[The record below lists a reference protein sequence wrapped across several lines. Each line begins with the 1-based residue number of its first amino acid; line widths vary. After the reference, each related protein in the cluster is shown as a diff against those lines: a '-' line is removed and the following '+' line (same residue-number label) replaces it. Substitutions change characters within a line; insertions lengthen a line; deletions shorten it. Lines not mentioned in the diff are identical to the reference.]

1 MTRLALA
8 ALALCAAGCAGTSTP
23 VARPVDD
30 QWPAYAGAA
39 GARSSPLAEV
49 SVANV
54 GQLQVA
60 WTYHTGE
67 LGRDARDGHKLTF
80 EATPVHFDGRL
91 YLATAYGRI
100 VALDPATGEEIWHFD
115 AGIDRTARYSEVTS
129 RGVSAW
135 RDSGAAPDAP
145 CARRI
150 FAGTIDAR
158 LLALDAATGNRCA
171 AFGNGGAVALAPGAG
186 TGGPPDYQVTSPP
199 AIVGDLVI
207 TGSSIGDN
215 WHADTGSGVV
225 RAFDARTGAERWRW
239 SPLAGQEGH
248 TGAGNAWSVLN
259 VDAARDLVFVPTG
272 SPSPDFF
279 GGLRPGANAHAN
291 SVVALRA
298 STGALVW
305 SFQTVHHDLWDY
317 DLAAQPVLVD
327 VPRDGRVVAA
337 IAQPTKTGWLFVLD
351 RETGAP
357 LFDVEER
364 PAPPSDVAGDA
375 AWPTQPASPKL
386 PLLMPQGPLT
396 PDTAWGPTAADRE
409 ECRGLVARLRSQGI
423 FTPPSLQ
430 GTIIYPGNGSGTN
443 WGSAAYAS
451 GEQLLVLNTSRLATL
466 VQLLP
471 RGAYD
476 RERAG
481 RRRRVGVRQ
490 PARDALRH
498 AADGSDRDGPRDPL
512 QSAAVGHARGREPG
526 HRDPGLGGAARPPP
540 RRPSADGARRP
551 ATDRHADQ
559 RRPDRHRGRAGLHRG
574 DDGPAAPRLRADHR
588 PRGVARRAALRRHR
602 HADDLPG
609 GRPPVRRDR
618 RRGPRQGGAA
628 DRRRRRG
635 VRPAAMTVWG

>member
-1 MTRLALA
+1 MTRIATA
-8 ALALCAAGCAGTSTP
+8 ALALWAAGCAGTSAP
-23 VARPVDD
+23 VARAVDD
-30 QWPAYAGAA
+30 QWPAYAGPA
-39 GARSSPLAEV
+39 GARSSPLAQV
-49 SVANV
+49 SAPNV
-54 GQLQVA
+54 GQLRVA
-60 WTYHTGE
+60 WTYRTGE
-67 LGRDARDGHKLTF
+67 LGQDARDGQKLTF

-100 VALDPATGEEIWHFD
+100 VALDPATGREIWRFD
-115 AGIDRTARYSEVTS
+115 AGIGRNARYSEVTS
-129 RGVSAW
+129 RGVSSW
-135 RDSGAAPDAP
+135 RDSDAAPEAP

-158 LLALDAATGNRCA
+158 LLALDATTGTPCA
-171 AFGNGGAVALAPGAG
+171 AFGDRGAVHLAAGAG
-186 TGGPPDYQVTSPP
+186 TEGPPDYQVTSPP

-239 SPLAGQEGH
+239 SPLAGQAGR
-248 TGAGNAWSVLN
+248 TGAGNAWSVFN

-327 VPRDGRVVAA
+327 VPRGGQVVAA

-351 RETGAP
+351 RETGRP

-364 PAPPSDVAGDA
+364 PVPPSDVPGDT
-375 AWPTQPASPKL
+375 AWSTQPASPKL

-396 PDTAWGPTAADRE
+396 PDTVWGPTAADRD
-409 ECRGLVARLRSQGI
+409 ECRGIVARLRSQGI

-430 GTIIYPGNGSGTN
+430 GTIMYPGNGSGTN

-451 GEQLLVLNTSRLATL
+451 GEHLLVLNTSRLATL

-471 RGAYD
+471 RDAYE
-476 RERAG
+476 RERATASDDWEFG
-481 RRRRVGVRQ
+481 SQREAPFGMRRMD
-490 PARDALRH
+490 PIETARGIPCNPPPWGTL
-498 AADGSDRDGPRDPL
+498 
-512 QSAAVGHARGREPG
+512 AAVNLATGAMAWEVPLGHLPEG
-526 HRDPGLGGAARPPP
+526 HPLMALAGPPP
-540 RRPSADGARRP
+540 IGTPTSGGPIVTAGGLVFIA
-551 ATDRHADQ
+551 ATMDQ
-559 RRPDRHRGRAGLHRG
+559 
-574 DDGPAAPRLRADHR
+574 RLRAFELATGREVWHAVLPYAGIATPMTYQVDGRQFVVIAAGGHGKAELPVGDAVVAFAL
-588 PRGVARRAALRRHR
+588 PR
-602 HADDLPG
+602 
-609 GRPPVRRDR
+609 
-618 RRGPRQGGAA
+618 
-628 DRRRRRG
+628 
-635 VRPAAMTVWG
+635 

>member
-1 MTRLALA
+1 MARLAAA

-23 VARPVDD
+23 VVSPLDD

-39 GARSSPLAEV
+39 GARSSTLSQISA
-49 SVANV
+49 ANV
-54 GQLQVA
+54 GKLQVA
-60 WTYHTGE
+60 WTYRTGE
-67 LGRDARDGHKLTF
+67 LGRDARDGEKLTF
-80 EATPVHFDGRL
+80 EATPIHFDGRL

-100 VALDPATGEEIWHFD
+100 VALDPETGREIWRFD

-135 RDSGAAPDAP
+135 RDSGAAPEAP

-158 LLALDAATGNRCA
+158 LLALDAATGTPCA
-171 AFGNGGAVALAPGAG
+171 AFGSGGSVALAPGAG
-186 TGGPPDYQVTSPP
+186 AEGPPDYQVTSPP
-199 AIVGDLVI
+199 AIAGDLVI

-239 SPLAGQEGH
+239 SPLAVQAGR
-248 TGAGNAWSVLN
+248 TGAGNAWSVFN

-279 GGLRPGANAHAN
+279 GGLRPGTNLHAN

-327 VPRDGRVVAA
+327 VPRAGRVVAA

-351 RETGAP
+351 RETGTP

-364 PAPPSDVAGDA
+364 AVPPSDVPGDA

-396 PDTAWGPTAADRE
+396 PDTIWGPTDADRE

-430 GTIIYPGNGSGTN
+430 GTVMYPGNGSGTN

-451 GEQLLVLNTSRLATL
+451 SEHLLVLNTSRLSTL

-471 RGAYD
+471 RDAFE
-476 RERAG
+476 RERKAASDDWEFG
-481 RRRRVGVRQ
+481 SQRETPFGMRRMDPIGT
-490 PARDALRH
+490 ARGIPCNPPPWGTL
-498 AADGSDRDGPRDPL
+498 
-512 QSAAVGHARGREPG
+512 AAVNLATATLAWEVPLGHLPDGHPLMAIAGPPPVGTPTSGGPIVTAGGLAFIGATMDQQIRAFELATGRELWHAVLPYAG
-526 HRDPGLGGAARPPP
+526 I
-540 RRPSADGARRP
+540 
-551 ATDRHADQ
+551 ATPMTYEA
-559 RRPDRHRGRAGLHRG
+559 
-574 DDGPAAPRLRADHR
+574 
-588 PRGVARRAALRRHR
+588 
-602 HADDLPG
+602 G
-609 GRPPVRRDR
+609 GRQFVVIAAGGHGKASLPIGDAVVAFAL
-618 RRGPRQGGAA
+618 PR
-628 DRRRRRG
+628 
-635 VRPAAMTVWG
+635 

>member
-1 MTRLALA
+1 M
-8 ALALCAAGCAGTSTP
+8 LALCAVGCADMSTP
-23 VARPVDD
+23 VTRRVED
-30 QWPAYAGAA
+30 QWPAYAGAT

-49 SVANV
+49 GPANV

-67 LGRDARDGHKLTF
+67 LGQDARDRHKLTF
-80 EATPVHFDGRL
+80 EATPIHFDGRL

-100 VALDPATGEEIWHFD
+100 VALDPGTGKEIWRFD
-115 AGIDRTARYSEVTS
+115 AGVDRTSRYSEVTS

-135 RDSGAAPDAP
+135 RDSGAALEAP

-158 LLALDAATGNRCA
+158 LLALDAARGTPCA
-171 AFGNGGAVALAPGAG
+171 AFGDRGAVRLAPG
-186 TGGPPDYQVTSPP
+186 TGSEGSPDYQVTSPP
-199 AIVGDLVI
+199 AVVGDLVI

-279 GGLRPGANAHAN
+279 GGLRPGANRHAN

-351 RETGAP
+351 RETGTP

-364 PAPPSDVAGDA
+364 PAPTSDVPGDA

-396 PDTAWGPTAADRE
+396 PDTVWGPTAADRE
-409 ECRGLVARLRSQGI
+409 ECRGLVAKLRSQGI

-430 GTIIYPGNGSGTN
+430 GTVMYPGNGSGTN

-451 GEQLLVLNTSRLATL
+451 REHLLVLNTSRLATL

-471 RGAYD
+471 RDAYD
-476 RERAG
+476 RERAAASG
-481 RRRRVGVRQ
+481 NWEFGSQRETAFGMRRMDPIETARGIPCNPPPWGTLAAVNLATGTLAWEVPLGHLPEGHPLMALAGPPPIGTPTSGGPSSPRAGWSSSRRRWTSGSAPSSWPPAERCGTPCCPTRGIATPMTYQAAGRQ
-490 PARDALRH
+490 FMVIAAGGHGKAELPIGDAVVAFAL
-498 AADGSDRDGPRDPL
+498 PR
-512 QSAAVGHARGREPG
+512 
-526 HRDPGLGGAARPPP
+526 
-540 RRPSADGARRP
+540 
-551 ATDRHADQ
+551 
-559 RRPDRHRGRAGLHRG
+559 
-574 DDGPAAPRLRADHR
+574 
-588 PRGVARRAALRRHR
+588 
-602 HADDLPG
+602 
-609 GRPPVRRDR
+609 
-618 RRGPRQGGAA
+618 
-628 DRRRRRG
+628 
-635 VRPAAMTVWG
+635 